1 MDIQKIVNENN
12 YFNMM
17 LNNDIKIIGKIDEL
31 IINNYFR
38 YKVDLSEVDCNKI
51 IFELKDQ
58 YPENICNY
66 ILPNNLKIL
75 NINNLGIKCLPTLPD
90 SLEKLYSKN
99 NNIKCLPKKFPSSLK
114 YIDLRNNKIKKLPNN
129 LSKINELIITI

>member
-17 LNNDIKIIGKIDEL
+17 LNNDIKIVGKIDEL

-51 IFELKDQ
+51 TFELKDQ

-90 SLEKLYSKN
+90 SLEELYSKN

-114 YIDLRNNKIKKLPNN
+114 YIDLRNNKIKKLPND

>member
-1 MDIQKIVNENN
+1 MDIQKIVNKNN

-17 LNNDIKIIGKIDEL
+17 LNNDIKIVGKIDKL

-38 YKVDLSEVDCNKI
+38 YKVDLFEVDCNKI

-90 SLEKLYSKN
+90 SLEELYSKN
-99 NNIKCLPKKFPSSLK
+99 NNIKCLPKKFPLSLK
-114 YIDLRNNKIKKLPNN
+114 YIDLRNNKIKKLPND

>member
-1 MDIQKIVNENN
+1 MDIQKIVNKNN

-17 LNNDIKIIGKIDEL
+17 LNNDIKIVGKIDEL

-90 SLEKLYSKN
+90 SLEELYSKN

>member
-1 MDIQKIVNENN
+1 MDIQKIVNKNN

-17 LNNDIKIIGKIDEL
+17 LNNDIKIVGKIDEL

-90 SLEKLYSKN
+90 SLEELYSKN

-129 LSKINELIITI
+129 LSKINELIINI

>member
-1 MDIQKIVNENN
+1 MDIQKIVNKNN

-17 LNNDIKIIGKIDEL
+17 LNNDIKIVGKIDEL

-38 YKVDLSEVDCNKI
+38 YKVDLSEVDNNKI

-90 SLEKLYSKN
+90 SLEELYSKN